1 MLFIRFCSYV
11 HLFIHPAQLGC
22 FLFLPN
28 RLWDFYMMDP
38 LLPGGMGWDCIWVTP
53 VVKNFYGPD
62 LGQSGYGY
70 HGYWTEDFT
79 QIDPNFGTADD
90 LKELV
95 QETHKH
101 GSLGKTW

>member
-1 MLFIRFCSYV
+1 
-11 HLFIHPAQLGC
+11 
-22 FLFLPN
+22 
-28 RLWDFYMMDP
+28 MMDP
-38 LLPGGMGWDCIWVTP
+38 FFFSGGMGWDCIWVTP

-101 GSLGKTW
+101 GSLGKTMV

>member
-1 MLFIRFCSYV
+1 
-11 HLFIHPAQLGC
+11 
-22 FLFLPN
+22 
-28 RLWDFYMMDP
+28 MDP

-53 VVKNFYGPD
+53 VVKDFYGPD

-101 GSLGKTW
+101 GSLGKTWWKHGVTWFSLRLDDHGWSMFGE